1 MDWEVVKEIVDTY
14 EYIQYE
20 ENMSEQEWMMDEEQ
34 TGIPYPN
41 KMSRDDMFKLVARI
55 YNKTHNEE

>member
-1 MDWEVVKEIVDTY
+1 MDWKVVKEIVDTY

-20 ENMSEQEWMMDEEQ
+20 EDMYEREWMLDEDQ

-41 KMSRDDMFKLVARI
+41 KMSREDLFKLVARI
-55 YNKTHNEE
+55 YNEQHKE

>member
-1 MDWEVVKEIVDTY
+1 MDWKVVKEIVDTY

-20 ENMSEQEWMMDEEQ
+20 EDMYEREWMLDEDQ

-41 KMSRDDMFKLVARI
+41 KMSREDLFKLVARI
-55 YNKTHNEE
+55 YNKQHKE